1 MRPATLSEP
10 WIIVENFHQS
20 AGLVM
25 GMMNLAMRS
34 ECFLKTAGLSR
45 VRTSCMKSK
54 RSSKDKF
61 WLTVWNMIT
70 GKKDIHEEFV
80 PDLLGG
86 IVRITMTAEEEYGP
100 ADDGLYYDCSQV
112 RRRER
117 KLTFIPYYAW
127 ANRNEGEMTVWVND

>member
-1 MRPATLSEP
+1 MKGPVVYCLEEDDNGEELQM
-10 WIIVENFHQS
+10 IH
-20 AGLVM
+20 
-25 GMMNLAMRS
+25 LA
-34 ECFLKTAGLSR
+34 
-45 VRTSCMKSK
+45 
-54 RSSKDKF
+54 
-61 WLTVWNMIT
+61 
-70 GKKDIHEEFV
+70 GKKNIHEEFV

-112 RRRER
+112 KRRER